1 MSIVNSIRFV
11 NSLRDMKKGVE
22 KEYYRN
28 FIHITHT
35 DLDGVS
41 CALVDHLG
49 PERIIRTQYVDTVFT
64 SKMVPELYDVIN
76 STIQKWVR
84 MQKMYK
90 TKIEDL
96 WILITDFGSIEIEK
110 LNDIAE
116 NSLLCSDE
124 YCEFNPKNIHFIVI
138 DHHQSKYTKIDT
150 SPFAPAESSVDYYN
164 RFSLG
169 DDPYKLSCGSFE
181 FKPKNDIAVTA
192 TTAHQEFTNKYNS
205 HVSVD
210 MFICNSY
217 CASMLWFILANKIDW
232 TDKNICDRLSDSCI
246 VKDYFYYV
254 NEYDLGRQG
263 NFLINLDELANS
275 PKIDYIKAIIQ
286 HVSPQIIL
294 NAELYRHVKKL
305 DPGVA
310 YRYFIEN
317 VFEAIILQI
326 YYTDSPIEDHN
337 THTCINCGQIVP
349 QKIYDYATDTEYI
362 RCPICG
368 SKNLIDNSVEKEIR
382 QFVEQPN
389 IVYSFVNNVV
399 QMIYS
404 MNVEYTGFLHSYCEE
419 LIDETKPHKNY
430 IFMGYDTA
438 GEPATMLVDFP
449 EDKNYHILYQVH
461 RNKLPEEV
469 NVHTFAKLA
478 MKNMDTQGRHID
490 MSMIFQPNDE
500 GKMICQLTVNP
511 NNTNNINCYDVAV
524 LNGGG
529 GHPGAAGFPV
539 NRINTMVETKEN

>member
-11 NSLRDMKKGVE
+11 DSLRDMKKSVE

-41 CALVDHLG
+41 CALVDYLG
-49 PERIIRTQYVDTVFT
+49 PERIIRTQYVDTVYT
-64 SKMVPELYDVIN
+64 SKMVPELYTAIK
-76 STIQKWVR
+76 SAIQKWIHIQNV
-84 MQKMYK
+84 YK
-90 TKIEDL
+90 TTIEDL
-96 WILITDFGSIEIEK
+96 WVLITDFGSIEIEK

-116 NSLLCSDE
+116 ESLLEGNE
-124 YCEFNPKNIHFIVI
+124 YYNPKSIHFIVI

-150 SPFAPAESSVDYYN
+150 SAFTPAESSVDYYN

-169 DDPYKLSCGSFE
+169 DNPYKLSCGSFK
-181 FKPKNDIAVTA
+181 FKPKDDITITA
-192 TTAHQEFTNKYNS
+192 TAAHQEFRVTDDINI
-205 HVSVD
+205 SVD
-210 MFICNSY
+210 MFISNSY

-232 TDKNICDRLSDSCI
+232 TDKNICDRLSDSSI
-246 VKDYFYYV
+246 VQDYFYYV

-305 DPGVA
+305 DPSVA
-310 YRYFIEN
+310 YRYFVEN

-326 YYTDSPIEDHN
+326 YYTDSPLENHN

-389 IVYSFVNNVV
+389 IAYSFVNNVV

-419 LIDETKPHKNY
+419 LIDEAKPHKNY
-430 IFMGYDTA
+430 IFMGYDNT

-449 EDKNYHILYQVH
+449 EDKNYHIFYQVH

-478 MKNMDTQGRHID
+478 MGNMDKRGIHID
-490 MSMIFQPNDE
+490 MSMIFQLNDD

-539 NRINTMVETKEN
+539 TRINTMVETKEN